1 MSVELRGGIPLGRR
15 LKKAEIQFI
24 EHKLREYP
32 LNKTIIRE
40 YEEQRNN
47 IFGELGTGT
56 PSDGQPRGGGIG
68 RPTEATAIQL
78 AMLESVATCELFW
91 VKAIDDVLS
100 ILPSEEKEYVE
111 LRYFKG
117 FASNVSV
124 AMALGIDERD
134 IYRWRDRILPKF
146 AKRFGLVI

>member
-1 MSVELRGGIPLGRR
+1 MMGGVLLGRR
-15 LKKAEIQFI
+15 LKKPEIQFI

-40 YEEQRNN
+40 YEEQKSN
-47 IFGELGTGT
+47 IYGDLGSCK

-78 AMLESVATCELFW
+78 AMLENVATCEMFW
-91 VKAIDDVLS
+91 VKAIEDVLN
-100 ILPSEEKEYVE
+100 ILPAEEKEYVE

-146 AKRFGLVI
+146 GKRFGLLI

>member
-1 MSVELRGGIPLGRR
+1 MGRR

-40 YEEQRNN
+40 YKDLRDN
-47 IFGELGTGT
+47 IVAAYVDDLGSGKA
-56 PSDGQPRGGGIG
+56 DGQPRGGGINK
-68 RPTEATAIQL
+68 PTESTALQL
-78 AMLESVATCELFW
+78 ARLESTATCEMFW
-91 VKAIDDVLS
+91 VKAIEDVLN
-100 ILPSEEKEYVE
+100 ILPAEEKEYVE

-146 AKRFGLVI
+146 GKRFGLMI